1 MRSNIVAANW
11 KMNLTFGEAESLVD
25 DILDRLDEQ
34 DELNCEVIICPPFPY
49 LELLTDFEFDEQRF
63 NVGAQNCS
71 AFDMGAYTGEVSA
84 AMLKSA
90 GVSHVIIGHS
100 ERRAYYGETDETVK
114 TKVELALKEGLTP
127 IVCIGEKLEERE
139 SGKAFDV
146 VKGQIE
152 NGLFGLSAE
161 DFGKVV
167 LAYEP
172 VWAIGTG
179 KTATKEQAE
188 EIHKFVRDTVAAKYG
203 TQVAEDLT
211 ILYGGS
217 CKPSNA
223 KELFSMPNVDGG
235 LIGGASLKSEDFM
248 GIIKAFE

>member
-1 MRSNIVAANW
+1 
-11 KMNLTFGEAESLVD
+11 
-25 DILDRLDEQ
+25 
-34 DELNCEVIICPPFPY
+34 
-49 LELLTDFEFDEQRF
+49 
-63 NVGAQNCS
+63 
-71 AFDMGAYTGEVSA
+71 
-84 AMLKSA
+84 MLKSA

-152 NGLFGLSAE
+152 NGLFCLSAE

-188 EIHKFVRDTVAAKYG
+188 
-203 TQVAEDLT
+203 
-211 ILYGGS
+211 
-217 CKPSNA
+217 
-223 KELFSMPNVDGG
+223 
-235 LIGGASLKSEDFM
+235 
-248 GIIKAFE
+248 